1 MKKIDEMKSQLQSL
15 RTSAQK
21 LLDENKLEEA
31 KASMKEIRE
40 LKEKIDVQE
49 ELDVEEMQTLA
60 SKVKPEKRADEGSSA
75 SAIRAMIKKMVGYS
89 LTDAENALLLPT
101 TSEPDGEHGEGYIL
115 PQDIS
120 TIIHKKI
127 RDYRSLRDVVG
138 HIPAGALTG
147 SFPVEGF
154 ETVSELIDFA
164 DGTDGTFS
172 DDISFTNVNYA
183 LKEKAA
189 FIKLSNTLLSMS
201 DNNLIA
207 YVAEVFA
214 KKAVITENKMIINA
228 LTNGKTAKSLT
239 TWNALKSSLNK
250 DLDPA
255 VLYNACIVT
264 NQDGFDFLDAQLDGT
279 GRPILQTNPANA
291 TQKLFNGYPVYVYS
305 NAMLPTT
312 AKKAP
317 VFYGNLN
324 EAVKFVDYKGLIR
337 FAASSEAGFMS
348 NTTIARLIEFIDA
361 IQVDK
366 SDKCYIYGQLTVA

>member
-15 RTSAQK
+15 KTSTQK
-21 LLDENKLEEA
+21 LPDENKLEEA
-31 KASMKEIRE
+31 KASMKDIRE
-40 LKEKIDVQE
+40 LKAKIDVQE

-60 SKVKPEKRADEGSSA
+60 SKVKSEKGADKGNCA
-75 SAIRAMIKKMVGYS
+75 GVIRAMIKKMVGYS

-101 TSEPDGEHGEGYIL
+101 TGEHGEGYIL

-214 KKAVITENKMIINA
+214 KKAVITENEMIINA

-239 TWNALKSSLNK
+239 TWNALKSGLNK

-291 TQKLFNGYPVYVYS
+291 TQKLFNGYPVHVYS

-317 VFYGNLN
+317 VFYRNLN

-337 FAASSEAGFMS
+337 FAVSGEAGFMS

>member
-1 MKKIDEMKSQLQSL
+1 MKKIDEMKSQLGSL
-15 RTSAQK
+15 KTSAQK
-21 LLDENKLEEA
+21 LLDENKVEEA
-31 KASMKEIRE
+31 RAEMQKVRE
-40 LKEKIDVQE
+40 LKERINMQE
-49 ELDVEEMQTLA
+49 ELDIEEMERLEN
-60 SKVKPEKRADEGSSA
+60 KIKPEKKTEKTA

-89 LTDAENALLLPT
+89 LTEAENALLLPT
-101 TSEPDGEHGEGYIL
+101 SDNPNGEHGEGYIL

-138 HIPAGALTG
+138 YIPAGALTG
-147 SFPVEGF
+147 SFPVEDF
-154 ETVSELIDFA
+154 ETVTELIDFT
-164 DGTDGTFS
+164 DGTDGTLS
-172 DDISFTNVNYA
+172 DDISFTNVNYS

-214 KKAVITENKMIINA
+214 KKAVITENKMIVNA

-291 TQKLFNGYPVYVYS
+291 TQKLFNGYPVHVYS

-317 VFYGNLN
+317 IFYGNLN